1 MKDFLMFRSFVAHNL
16 VKVFFYLVLAAQLV
30 AALFLPIFAFVQE
43 GFGAAIG
50 MAILG
55 LVFFVIYGILLRV
68 GCEMMI
74 VIFEIYDELKSIR
87 RSLEG
92 ERVDSGRDGLR

>member
-16 VKVFFYLVLAAQLV
+16 VKVFFYLVLAAQLLV
-30 AALFLPIFAFVQE
+30 ALFLPIFALVQE
-43 GFGAAIG
+43 GIGAAIG

-55 LVFFVIYGILLRV
+55 VVFFVIYGILLRV